1 MKKIAILLAVV
12 LVISCIAGYFFYN
25 RTPEVSYKSAKIERG
40 TIVSTVAAT
49 GNLSAVTTVQVG
61 TQVSGTIQ
69 KLYVDYNSRV
79 KKGQPIAEIDPSL
92 FNASVEQSQ
101 GNYLS
106 AEANLQKA
114 KVALADAERT
124 FNRNKKLLSDGI
136 ISQGDYDVAETA
148 LQSAKASLKAAEGS
162 VAQNRG
168 SLMQSRTNLRYSV
181 IRSPVDGVV
190 ISRAIDVGQ
199 TVAASFSTP
208 TLFTIAQ
215 DLTKMQIEV
224 SVDEADISR
233 IQLQQKASFTVD
245 SYPEQTF
252 RGKVI
257 QIRSAPVITQN
268 VVTYVVVVNVDN
280 SDMKLMPGMTANVSV
295 EVAKKDDVLKL
306 PPAALRFKPKSKD
319 DDTKE
324 KEQTAV
330 EHRPAPFG
338 CRRARWRQGRFRQ
351 RKERSQ
357 KVYLLKEG
365 KPVAVSVKTG
375 IANNSSIELIESDL
389 KEGDDVIIEQIGG
402 DTKKKASASP
412 MGRPFLNERCHFHN
426 RYPPGIQHGGSAVRS
441 AERGFLF
448 GESGRIR
455 RHHGGIRKRQ
465 IHLHEYHRLP

>member
-1 MKKIAILLAVV
+1 MKKYLVITAVIIAIVGIAV
-12 LVISCIAGYFFYN
+12 YFFYK
-25 RTPEVSYKSAKIERG
+25 RTPEITYKTAKIERG

-106 AEANLQKA
+106 ADANLQKA
-114 KVALADAERT
+114 KVVLADAYRT
-124 FNRNKKLLSDGI
+124 FNRNKKLLSEGI

-148 LQSAKASLKAAEGS
+148 LQSAKAAVKAAEGS
-162 VAQNRG
+162 VTQNRG
-168 SLMQSRTNLRYSV
+168 SLMQAKTNLRYSV

-233 IQLQQKASFTVD
+233 IQLNQDASFTVD

-268 VVTYVVVVNVDN
+268 VVTYVVVVSVDN
-280 SDMKLMPGMTANVSV
+280 SDMKLKPGMTANVSV

-306 PPAALRFKPKSKD
+306 PPAALRFKPKSKVD
-319 DDTKE
+319 DAKVKASNDRIGTSA
-324 KEQTAV
+324 Q
-330 EHRPAPFG
+330 RPAGGGGTNGAGKSAPG
-338 CRRARWRQGRFRQ
+338 KA
-351 RKERSQ
+351 KERSLQ
-357 KVYLLKEG
+357 VYMLKEG
-365 KPVAVSVKTG
+365 KPVATPVKTG
-375 IANNSSIELIESDL
+375 IANNSSIELIDGTL
-389 KEGDDVIIEQIGG
+389 KEGDEVIIEQVGG
-402 DTKKKASASP
+402 DTKKKAGAGGSP
-412 MGRPFLNERCHFHN
+412 MGPRF
-426 RYPPGIQHGGSAVRS
+426 
-441 AERGFLF
+441 
-448 GESGRIR
+448 
-455 RHHGGIRKRQ
+455 
-465 IHLHEYHRLP
+465 

>member
-1 MKKIAILLAVV
+1 MKKYLIILAVII
-12 LVISCIAGYFFYN
+12 LIGGIAGYLFYK
-25 RTPEVSYKSAKIERG
+25 RAPEVSYKTAKIERG

-69 KLYVDYNSRV
+69 KLYVDFNSRV
-79 KKGQPIAEIDPSL
+79 KKGQAIAEIDPAL

-114 KVALADAERT
+114 KVALVDAERT

-136 ISQGDYDVAETA
+136 ISQGDFDAGETA
-148 LQSAKASLKAAEGS
+148 FQSAKAMVKAGEGS
-162 VAQNRG
+162 VAQTRG
-168 SLMQSRTNLRYSV
+168 SLMQSKSNLRYSI

-199 TVAASFSTP
+199 TVAASFQTP

-233 IQLQQKASFTVD
+233 IQLHQKASFTVD

-252 RGKVI
+252 RGKVV
-257 QIRSAPVITQN
+257 QIRSAPIITQN

-280 SDMKLMPGMTANVSV
+280 SDLKLKPGMTANVSV

-306 PPAALRFKPKSKD
+306 PPASLRFKPKSKG
-319 DDTKE
+319 DDTKV
-324 KEQTAV
+324 KGNGDRPGASGQ
-330 EHRPAPFG
+330 RPAGGGGPLG
-338 CRRARWRQGRFRQ
+338 GAKGGSGKG
-351 RKERSQ
+351 KERSQ
-357 KVYLLKEG
+357 LVYLLKEG
-365 KPVAVSVKTG
+365 KPVAAPVKTG

-389 KEGDDVIIEQIGG
+389 KEGDEVIIEQVGG
-402 DTKKKASASP
+402 DAKKKAGAGGSP
-412 MGRPFLNERCHFHN
+412 MGPRF
-426 RYPPGIQHGGSAVRS
+426 
-441 AERGFLF
+441 
-448 GESGRIR
+448 
-455 RHHGGIRKRQ
+455 
-465 IHLHEYHRLP
+465 